1 MTTTGEPMAHTES
14 LHVPISQEIREEL
27 DRIAASMDRSRNWV
41 VTEAIEQYLQ
51 VQRWQLALIR
61 DRLAEADS
69 ETATF
74 LPHEEVMERHEQ
86 RLKEKL
92 GV

>member
-1 MTTTGEPMAHTES
+1 MTTTGETMAHTES
-14 LHVPISQEIREEL
+14 LHVRIPQEIREEL

-51 VQRWQLALIR
+51 VQRWQLDLIR
-61 DRLAEADS
+61 ARLAEADS
-69 ETATF
+69 GTATW